1 MNVIILSC
9 VGRVKMTDMNDYDDA
24 EDVSVD
30 EDEAQA
36 AEKGASE
43 SSTDSAAQADVA
55 EAETLTVT
63 AKLKQRQALEDE
75 VAAFLARGGRITEV
89 PADESAQD

>member
-1 MNVIILSC
+1 MA
-9 VGRVKMTDMNDYDDA
+9 DMNDYDEVDDSA
-24 EDVSVD
+24 VD

-36 AEKGASE
+36 AEKGAASGDE
-43 SSTDSAAQADVA
+43 SALSNDGVVA

-89 PADESAQD
+89 PPDEAEKE

>member
-1 MNVIILSC
+1 
-9 VGRVKMTDMNDYDDA
+9 MTDANDFDDN
-24 EDVSVD
+24 EDSAVD
-30 EDEAQA
+30 ENESQA
-36 AEKGASE
+36 AS
-43 SSTDSAAQADVA
+43 DADVA

-89 PADESAQD
+89 PPDESAKD

>member
-1 MNVIILSC
+1 
-9 VGRVKMTDMNDYDDA
+9 MTDMNDYDDA
-24 EDVSVD
+24 EENAVD
-30 EDEAQA
+30 DDEAKA

-43 SSTDSAAQADVA
+43 SETTLTDGDVA

>member
-1 MNVIILSC
+1 M
-9 VGRVKMTDMNDYDDA
+9 
-24 EDVSVD
+24 
-30 EDEAQA
+30 
-36 AEKGASE
+36 
-43 SSTDSAAQADVA
+43 A

-89 PADESAQD
+89 PADESTKD

>member
-1 MNVIILSC
+1 
-9 VGRVKMTDMNDYDDA
+9 MTDMNDYDDVEEA
-24 EDVSVD
+24 VVD
-30 EDEAQA
+30 EDEAKA
-36 AEKGASE
+36 AEKGASD
-43 SSTDSAAQADVA
+43 SDAIVTDGDVA

-89 PADESAQD
+89 PADESIKD

>member
-1 MNVIILSC
+1 
-9 VGRVKMTDMNDYDDA
+9 MTDMNDYDDA
-24 EDVSVD
+24 EDSTVD

-36 AEKGASE
+36 AEKGAGSAE
-43 SSTDSAAQADVA
+43 DSAAEGDMA

-75 VAAFLARGGRITEV
+75 VAAFLARGGKITEV
-89 PADESAQD
+89 PPDASAED